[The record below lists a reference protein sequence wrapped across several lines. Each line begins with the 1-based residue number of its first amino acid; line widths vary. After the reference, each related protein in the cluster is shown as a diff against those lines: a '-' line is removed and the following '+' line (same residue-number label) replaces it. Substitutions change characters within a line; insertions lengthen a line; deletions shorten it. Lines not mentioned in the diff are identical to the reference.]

1 MLHHLIVNLKK
12 ALSYLPISL
21 LLLLPVVV
29 AGCRNNKPQAKK
41 SVVCNIDLEEIKE
54 RGRIIAVTDYN
65 STEYFIYRGEPMG
78 YQYDLLKALANHLDV
93 KLEVIVESD
102 LENTFQYLNS
112 GKCDLIALNL
122 TITRERSEK
131 ITFTIPHSQTRQVL
145 VQRKPDNWKRI
156 HPGLLNNY
164 LINNPIDLAGKQ
176 IYVRRNSAYA
186 ARLYNLAD
194 EIGDTIHVIEVIE
207 DSEQLI
213 RLVVN
218 EEIDY
223 TVCDENIALVNQTY
237 YPILDVGTAVSFPQ
251 NLGWAVRKEGAENLL
266 LYINEW
272 LENYKK
278 TTEFA
283 VTYNKYFKNQKSKEW
298 VESDYFS
305 IGSGRISPYDQ
316 YIKRYSDSLGW
327 DWLLLASLIYQ
338 ESRFDPKVHSWA
350 GAFGLMQLMPS
361 TAARYNVH
369 SDSPPRKNIEAGVK
383 FLIWLDQVLNDKVP
397 DDEERM
403 KFALAAYN
411 VGLGHI
417 LDARSLA
424 RKYGKNPEIWDDHV
438 AFYLLNK
445 AKPEYYRDPVVKYG
459 YCRGEEPYNYV
470 IEVLERYDHYRN
482 IIGEDTA
489 LK

>member
-1 MLHHLIVNLKK
+1 MLHHNPFNLNRTLYNYLI
-12 ALSYLPISL
+12 PFL
-21 LLLLPVVV
+21 LLLSFV
-29 AGCRNNKPQAKK
+29 ATDCRNNKPQANKP
-41 SVVCNIDLEEIKE
+41 VIVEIDIEEIKE
-54 RGRIIAVTDYN
+54 RGKIIAVTDYN
-65 STEYFIYRGEPMG
+65 STEYFLYRGEPMG

-102 LENTFQYLNS
+102 LENTFEYLNS

-122 TITRERSEK
+122 TVTRERNEK
-131 ITFTIPHSQTRQVL
+131 LSFTIPHSQTRQVL
-145 VQRKPDNWKRI
+145 VQRKPENWRRI
-156 HPGLLNNY
+156 HPGLLSNY
-164 LINNPIDLAGKQ
+164 LIYNPIDLAGKQ
-176 IYVRRNSAYA
+176 VYVRRNSAYA

-194 EIGDTIHVIEVIE
+194 EIGDSIHIIEVAE

-218 EEIDY
+218 KEIDY

-251 NLGWAVRKEGAENLL
+251 NLAWAVRKEGSENLL
-266 LYINEW
+266 LQINKW
-272 LENYKK
+272 LEMYKK

-298 VESDYFS
+298 IESEYFS
-305 IGSGRISPYDQ
+305 IGSGRISPYDEQ
-316 YIKRYSDSLGW
+316 IKRYSDSLGW

-338 ESRFDPKVHSWA
+338 ESRFDPNVHSWA

-361 TAARYNVH
+361 TATRYNVH
-369 SDSPPRKNIEAGVK
+369 RNSPPGKNIEAGVK
-383 FLIWLDQVLNDKVP
+383 FLIWLDNVLEDKVT
-397 DDEERM
+397 DDEERI
-403 KFALAAYN
+403 KFILAAYN

-445 AKPEYYRDPVVKYG
+445 SDPQFYRDPVVKYG

-470 IEVLERYDHYRN
+470 IEVLERYDHYSN
-482 IIGEDTA
+482 IVGNTA
-489 LK
+489 MK

>member
-1 MLHHLIVNLKK
+1 MKQT
-12 ALSYLPISL
+12 LSPVTISIL
-21 LLLLPVVV
+21 LLLSLSVL
-29 AGCRNNKPQAKK
+29 GCRNKK
-41 SVVCNIDLEEIKE
+41 LQDTSQVACTIDLDEIKE
-54 RGRIIAVTDYN
+54 RGKIIAVTDYN

-78 YQYDLLKALANHLDV
+78 YQYDLMKALADHLDL

-102 LENTFQYLNS
+102 LQNTFEYLNS

-122 TITRERSEK
+122 TITRERGK
-131 ITFTIPHSQTRQVL
+131 IVTFTIPHGQTRQVL
-145 VQRKPDNWKRI
+145 VQRKPDNWRRI

-164 LINNPIDLAGKQ
+164 LINNPIDLAGQQ

-194 EIGDTIHVIEVIE
+194 EIGDTIYVIEVPE

-237 YPILDVGTAVSFPQ
+237 YPILDVGTAISFPQ
-251 NLGWAVRKEGAENLL
+251 NLAWAVRKEGSEKLL
-266 LYINEW
+266 DAINEW

-283 VTYNKYFKNQKSKEW
+283 VTYNKYFRNQKSKEW
-298 VESDYFS
+298 VESDYFA
-305 IGSGRISPYDQ
+305 IGSGKISPYDQ
-316 YIKRYSDSLGW
+316 QIKRFSDSLGW

-338 ESRFDPKVHSWA
+338 ESRFDPNVNSWA

-361 TAARYNVH
+361 TASRYNVNP
-369 SDSPPRKNIEAGVK
+369 DSSPMKHIEAGVK
-383 FLIWLDQVLNDKVP
+383 FLKWLDGVFNDKVQ
-397 DDEERM
+397 DDEERV
-403 KFALAAYN
+403 KFVLAAYN

-424 RKYGKNPEIWDDHV
+424 RKYGRNPEIWDDNV
-438 AFYLLNK
+438 AYYLLRK
-445 AKPEYYRDPVVKYG
+445 SKPEYYRDPVVKYG
-459 YCRGEEPYNYV
+459 YCRGEEPFNYV

-482 IIGEDTA
+482 IIGNTA
-489 LK
+489 ALNE